1 MELFLQQHSNI
12 QEEMDTLFSICIFKK
27 SYIELVSYFEN
38 QLTKLQKIN
47 HQKKRIILNERLYD
61 FINYLKQCD
70 PTKIVNSIF
79 FINQNMYEYHLTN
92 QDITIAEEY
101 NLHNPY
107 YKNDTIFHI
116 EFFKNFFCNDKF
128 YVIAYFDKK
137 MTLHYYNPSKEKK
150 IVQSIPQDIPN
161 YLQSLKVMDIYVY
174 GLKETKY
181 KKLEKIPTRNEF
193 FEMMEKEKMLENHQ
207 LLQKR
212 LDELLINPDLYVF
225 GKLKKEILEAIECYQ
240 LKELYIEQKKWI
252 KLQEFCDPTLFNFK
266 IYPILSLSKND
277 IGDRFI
283 QEYNGLMG
291 IKYF

>member
-1 MELFLQQHSNI
+1 
-12 QEEMDTLFSICIFKK
+12 
-27 SYIELVSYFEN
+27 
-38 QLTKLQKIN
+38 
-47 HQKKRIILNERLYD
+47 
-61 FINYLKQCD
+61 
-70 PTKIVNSIF
+70 
-79 FINQNMYEYHLTN
+79 
-92 QDITIAEEY
+92 
-101 NLHNPY
+101 
-107 YKNDTIFHI
+107 
-116 EFFKNFFCNDKF
+116 
-128 YVIAYFDKK
+128 
-137 MTLHYYNPSKEKK
+137 
-150 IVQSIPQDIPN
+150 
-161 YLQSLKVMDIYVY
+161 MDIYVY